1 MYNPHKTITVT
12 DKGINVC
19 FLDNKKH
26 MFIPYEENP
35 FSKIQ
40 IEGTAR
46 YQEFE
51 KNVFSSTQKKLYNQ
65 LVYGFSCF
73 SDEEVEKLHPRIKKH
88 IRIRYTKAQII
99 INTMKQKIVN
109 SSVNSLF
116 LKFFPKSF
124 LAKEIVKVNG
134 YNPHYLSKFTFKD
147 LGMTNTMIAELLLKN
162 GLLPKN
168 FFQLK

>member
-1 MYNPHKTITVT
+1 MYNPHKTISATN
-12 DKGINVC
+12 KGINVC

-26 MFIPYEENP
+26 MYITYEENP

-40 IEGTAR
+40 IEGTAQ

-51 KNVFSSTQKKLYNQ
+51 KHVFNPVQKRMYNQ

-73 SDEEVEKLHPRIKKH
+73 SEEEMEKLHPRIKKH
-88 IRIRYTKAQII
+88 IKIRYTKAQVI
-99 INTMKQKIVN
+99 INKLKQRIVN
-109 SSVNSLF
+109 NSVNQL
-116 LKFFPKSF
+116 LIKFFSKST
-124 LAKEIVKVNG
+124 LAKEIVAINE
-134 YNPHYLSKFTFKD
+134 YNPNYLSKFTFKD
-147 LGMTNTMIAELLLKN
+147 LGITNTMIAELLLKH